1 MHILVF
7 GVGVEEL
14 EFGEAAVGAVR
25 PCEELVVGSG
35 LDDASVFELK
45 EMNPVDV
52 CYSVNSPEQADLH
65 SDLHAYDI

>member
-1 MHILVF
+1 MTRTRTPAASVHMA
-7 GVGVEEL
+7 
-14 EFGEAAVGAVR
+14 EF
-25 PCEELVVGSG
+25 LQLGSPV
-35 LDDASVFELK
+35 DDASVFELK